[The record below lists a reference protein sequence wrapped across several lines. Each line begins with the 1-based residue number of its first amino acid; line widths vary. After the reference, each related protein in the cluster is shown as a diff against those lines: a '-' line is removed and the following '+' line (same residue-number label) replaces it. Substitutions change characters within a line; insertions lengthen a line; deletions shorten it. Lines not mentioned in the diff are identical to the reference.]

1 MKQKTLVLC
10 GGVGGAKLAYGLSKL
25 TAPEEIVFLVNTGD
39 DFIHLDLY
47 ISPDLDTV
55 MYTLAGVN
63 DPKKGWGVEEETWNA
78 LGSLKKY
85 GLDTWFQL
93 GDKDLAT
100 HIRRTQLLKEGLK
113 LSEVTRNLSSQL
125 GLKHKILPMSESP
138 VQTMIQTDQGKL
150 SFQEYFVKHK
160 CDPKIEK
167 IEFLGSEV
175 AEVPTSLEELI
186 KDDKFTA
193 IIICPSNPYLS
204 VDPILS
210 INKIRTFL
218 LETNIPILAVSPI
231 IDNDSIKGPT
241 AKIMDEM
248 KVEPSVNAIAAH
260 YSELINILV
269 IDQKDKD
276 NQANIGSIDYLVD
289 SIYMKNNEDKVS
301 LAKVCLEELRKLA

>member
-1 MKQKTLVLC
+1 MKQKILVLC
-10 GGVGGAKLAYGLSKL
+10 GGVGGAKLAYGLSQL
-25 TAPEEIVFLVNTGD
+25 TTPEEIVFLVNTGD
-39 DFIHLDLY
+39 DFLHLDLH

-55 MYTLAGVN
+55 MYTLAGIN
-63 DPKKGWGVEEETWNA
+63 DSKKGWGVKEETWNA

-113 LSEVTRNLSSQL
+113 LSEVTRNLSSKL
-125 GLKHKILPMSESP
+125 GLKHSIFPMSESQ

-175 AEVPTSLEELI
+175 AEVPASLERLI
-186 KDDKFTA
+186 KDDKFTGV
-193 IIICPSNPYLS
+193 IICPSNPYLS

-210 INKIRTFL
+210 INKIKTFL
-218 LETNIPILAVSPI
+218 FETKIPILAVSPI

-248 KVEPSVNAIAAH
+248 KIEPSVTAIAAH

-276 NQANIGSIDYLVD
+276 NQANIGSINYLVA
-289 SIYMKNNEDKVS
+289 SIYMKNNKDKIS
-301 LAKVCLEELRKLA
+301 LAKICLEELRKLA

>member
-160 CDPKIEK
+160 CVPKIEN
-167 IEFLGSEV
+167 INFLESEV
-175 AEVPTSLEELI
+175 AEIPTALEELI
-186 KDDKFTA
+186 RGNKFTGV
-193 IIICPSNPYLS
+193 IICPSNPYLS

-210 INKIRTFL
+210 IDKIKTFL
-218 LETNIPILAVSPI
+218 LESKIPILAVSPI

-241 AKIMDEM
+241 AKIMEEM
-248 KVEPSVNAIAAH
+248 KIEPSVDAIAAH
-260 YSELINILV
+260 YSGLINILV
-269 IDQKDKD
+269 IDKKDKD
-276 NQANIGSIDYLVD
+276 NQANISSIDYLVE
-289 SIYMKNNEDKVS
+289 SIYMKNNEDKIS
-301 LAKVCLEELRKLA
+301 LAKVCLEELRKLS

>member
-1 MKQKTLVLC
+1 MKQKILALC
-10 GGVGGAKLAYGLSKL
+10 GGVGGAKLAYGLSQL
-25 TAPEEIVFLVNTGD
+25 ITPEEIVFLVNTGD

-63 DPKKGWGVEEETWNA
+63 DPNKGWGVKEETWNA

-100 HIRRTQLLKEGLK
+100 HIRRTQLLKKGLK

-125 GLKHKILPMSESP
+125 GLKHNILPMSESP

-160 CDPKIEK
+160 CNPKIEK
-167 IEFLGSEV
+167 INFLGSEV
-175 AEVPTSLEELI
+175 AEIPTSLEEQI
-186 KDDKFTA
+186 KDDKFTGV
-193 IIICPSNPYLS
+193 IICPSNPYLS

-218 LETNIPILAVSPI
+218 LETKIPILAVSPI

-248 KVEPSVNAIAAH
+248 NIEPSVNAIAAH

-276 NQANIGSIDYLVD
+276 NQANIGSIHYLVD

-301 LAKVCLEELRKLA
+301 LAKVCLEELRKLS

>member
-1 MKQKTLVLC
+1 
-10 GGVGGAKLAYGLSKL
+10 
-25 TAPEEIVFLVNTGD
+25 
-39 DFIHLDLY
+39 
-47 ISPDLDTV
+47 

-63 DPKKGWGVEEETWNA
+63 DPKKGWGVKEETWNA

-125 GLKHKILPMSESP
+125 GLKHNILPMSESP

-160 CDPKIEK
+160 CAPKIEK
-167 IEFLGSEV
+167 IEFSGSEV

-186 KDDKFTA
+186 KDDKFTG

-218 LETNIPILAVSPI
+218 LETEIPVLAVSPI
-231 IDNDSIKGPT
+231 IDNDSI
-241 AKIMDEM
+241 A
-248 KVEPSVNAIAAH
+248 S
-260 YSELINILV
+260 
-269 IDQKDKD
+269 
-276 NQANIGSIDYLVD
+276 SI
-289 SIYMKNNEDKVS
+289 SFCS
-301 LAKVCLEELRKLA
+301 FSRS

>member
-1 MKQKTLVLC
+1 MKQKILALC
-10 GGVGGAKLAYGLSKL
+10 GGVGGAKLAYGLSQL
-25 TAPEEIVFLVNTGD
+25 TTPKEIVFLVNTGD
-39 DFIHLDLY
+39 DFIHLDLH

-63 DPKKGWGVEEETWNA
+63 DPKKGWGVKEETWNA

-125 GLKHKILPMSESP
+125 GLKHNILPMSESP

-186 KDDKFTA
+186 KDDKFTG

-248 KVEPSVNAIAAH
+248 KIETSIKTIAAH

-289 SIYMKNNEDKVS
+289 SIYMRNNEDKVS

>member
-100 HIRRTQLLKEGLK
+100 HIRRTQLLKGIRSQKGKELEQKIGERIRL
-113 LSEVTRNLSSQL
+113 RQINL
-125 GLKHKILPMSESP
+125 M
-138 VQTMIQTDQGKL
+138 T
-150 SFQEYFVKHK
+150 
-160 CDPKIEK
+160 
-167 IEFLGSEV
+167 
-175 AEVPTSLEELI
+175 
-186 KDDKFTA
+186 
-193 IIICPSNPYLS
+193 
-204 VDPILS
+204 
-210 INKIRTFL
+210 
-218 LETNIPILAVSPI
+218 
-231 IDNDSIKGPT
+231 
-241 AKIMDEM
+241 
-248 KVEPSVNAIAAH
+248 
-260 YSELINILV
+260 
-269 IDQKDKD
+269 
-276 NQANIGSIDYLVD
+276 
-289 SIYMKNNEDKVS
+289 YM
-301 LAKVCLEELRKLA
+301 

>member
-1 MKQKTLVLC
+1 MKQKILTLC
-10 GGVGGAKLAYGLSKL
+10 GGVGGAKLAYGLSQL
-25 TAPEEIVFLVNTGD
+25 TTPEEIVFLVNTGD
-39 DFIHLDLY
+39 DFIHLDLH

-63 DPKKGWGVEEETWNA
+63 DPKKGWGVKEETWNA

-125 GLKHKILPMSESP
+125 GLKHNILPMSESP

-160 CDPKIEK
+160 CVPKIEK

-175 AEVPTSLEELI
+175 AEVPTFLEELI

-204 VDPILS
+204 VC
-210 INKIRTFL
+210 L
-218 LETNIPILAVSPI
+218 LYTSPSPR
-231 IDNDSIKGPT
+231 DS
-241 AKIMDEM
+241 
-248 KVEPSVNAIAAH
+248 
-260 YSELINILV
+260 
-269 IDQKDKD
+269 
-276 NQANIGSIDYLVD
+276 
-289 SIYMKNNEDKVS
+289 
-301 LAKVCLEELRKLA
+301 

>member
-39 DFIHLDLY
+39 DFIHLDLN

-63 DPKKGWGVEEETWNA
+63 DPKKGWGVKEETWNA

-138 VQTMIQTDQGKL
+138 VQTMIQTEQGKL

-160 CDPKIEK
+160 CVPKIEN
-167 IEFLGSEV
+167 INFLESEV
-175 AEVPTSLEELI
+175 AELPTALEELI
-186 KDDKFTA
+186 RGNKFTGV
-193 IIICPSNPYLS
+193 IICPSNPYLS

-210 INKIRTFL
+210 IDKIRTFL
-218 LETNIPILAVSPI
+218 LETQIPILAVSPI

-241 AKIMDEM
+241 AKIMEEM
-248 KVEPSVNAIAAH
+248 KIEPSVDAIAAH
-260 YSELINILV
+260 YSGVINILV
-269 IDQKDKD
+269 IDKKDKD
-276 NQANIGSIDYLVD
+276 NQTNISSIDYLVE
-289 SIYMKNNEDKVS
+289 SIYMKNNEDKVT
-301 LAKVCLEELRKLA
+301 LAKVCLEELRKLS

>member
-113 LSEVTRNLSSQL
+113 LSEVTRNLSRQL

-150 SFQEYFVKHK
+150 SFQEYFVKYK
-160 CDPKIEK
+160 CVPKIEN
-167 IEFLGSEV
+167 INFLESEV
-175 AEVPTSLEELI
+175 AEIPTALEELI
-186 KDDKFTA
+186 RGNKFTGV
-193 IIICPSNPYLS
+193 IICPSNPYLS

-210 INKIRTFL
+210 IDKIKTFL
-218 LETNIPILAVSPI
+218 LESKIPILAVSPI

-241 AKIMDEM
+241 AKIMEEM
-248 KVEPSVNAIAAH
+248 KIEPSVDAIAAH
-260 YSELINILV
+260 YSGLINILV
-269 IDQKDKD
+269 IDKKDKD
-276 NQANIGSIDYLVD
+276 NQANL
-289 SIYMKNNEDKVS
+289 S
-301 LAKVCLEELRKLA
+301 LIHI

>member
-160 CDPKIEK
+160 CVPKIEN
-167 IEFLGSEV
+167 INFLESEV
-175 AEVPTSLEELI
+175 AEIPTALEELI
-186 KDDKFTA
+186 RGNKFTGV
-193 IIICPSNPYLS
+193 IICPSNPYLS

-210 INKIRTFL
+210 IDKIKTFL
-218 LETNIPILAVSPI
+218 LETKIPILAVSPI

-241 AKIMDEM
+241 AKIMEEM
-248 KVEPSVNAIAAH
+248 KIEPSVDAIAAH
-260 YSELINILV
+260 YSGLINILV
-269 IDQKDKD
+269 IDKKDKD
-276 NQANIGSIDYLVD
+276 NQANISSIDYLVE
-289 SIYMKNNEDKVS
+289 SIYMENNEDKVS
-301 LAKVCLEELRKLA
+301 LAKVCLEELRKLS

>member
-63 DPKKGWGVEEETWNA
+63 DQKKGWGVKEETWNA

-138 VQTMIQTDQGKL
+138 VQTMIQTEQGKL

-160 CDPKIEK
+160 CVPKIEK
-167 IEFLGSEV
+167 IEFLGSEF
-175 AEVPTSLEELI
+175 AEIPTTLEEQI
-186 KDDKFTA
+186 KDDKFTGV
-193 IIICPSNPYLS
+193 IICPSNPYLS

-218 LETNIPILAVSPI
+218 LETKIPVLAVSPI

-241 AKIMDEM
+241 AKIMNEM
-248 KVEPSVNAIAAH
+248 KIEPSVNAIATH

-276 NQANIGSIDYLVD
+276 NQTNISSIDYLVD
-289 SIYMKNNEDKVS
+289 SIYMKTNEDKVS
-301 LAKVCLEELRKLA
+301 LAEVCLEELRN

>member
-1 MKQKTLVLC
+1 MKQKILALC
-10 GGVGGAKLAYGLSKL
+10 GGVGGAKLAYGLSQII
-25 TAPEEIVFLVNTGD
+25 TPEEIVFLVNTGD

-63 DPKKGWGVEEETWNA
+63 DPNKGWGVKEETWNA

-100 HIRRTQLLKEGLK
+100 HIRRTQLLKKGLK

-125 GLKHKILPMSESP
+125 GLKHNILPMSESP

-160 CDPKIEK
+160 CNPKIEK
-167 IEFLGSEV
+167 INFLGSEV
-175 AEVPTSLEELI
+175 AEIPTFLEEQI
-186 KDDKFTA
+186 KDDKFTGV
-193 IIICPSNPYLS
+193 IICPSNPYLS

-210 INKIRTFL
+210 INKIRSFL
-218 LETNIPILAVSPI
+218 LETKIPILAVSPI

-248 KVEPSVNAIAAH
+248 KIEPSVNAIAAH
-260 YSELINILV
+260 YSGLINILV
-269 IDQKDKD
+269 IDQKDKG
-276 NQANIGSIDYLVD
+276 NQTNISSIDYLVD

-301 LAKVCLEELRKLA
+301 LAKACLEELRRIS

>member
-160 CDPKIEK
+160 CVPKIEN
-167 IEFLGSEV
+167 INFLESEV
-175 AEVPTSLEELI
+175 AEIPTALEELI
-186 KDDKFTA
+186 RGNKFTGV
-193 IIICPSNPYLS
+193 IICPSNPYLS

-210 INKIRTFL
+210 IDKIKTFL
-218 LETNIPILAVSPI
+218 LETKIPILAVSPI

-241 AKIMDEM
+241 AKIMEEM
-248 KVEPSVNAIAAH
+248 KIEPSVDAISAH
-260 YSELINILV
+260 YSGLINILV
-269 IDQKDKD
+269 IDKKDKD
-276 NQANIGSIDYLVD
+276 NQGNISSIDYLVE
-289 SIYMKNNEDKVS
+289 SIYMKNNEDKVT
-301 LAKVCLEELRKLA
+301 LAKVCLEELRKLS

>member
-150 SFQEYFVKHK
+150 SFQEYFVKYK
-160 CDPKIEK
+160 CVPKIEN
-167 IEFLGSEV
+167 INFLESEV
-175 AEVPTSLEELI
+175 AEIPTALEELI
-186 KDDKFTA
+186 RGNKFTGV
-193 IIICPSNPYLS
+193 IICPSNPYLS

-210 INKIRTFL
+210 IDKIKTFL
-218 LETNIPILAVSPI
+218 LETKIPILAVSPI

-241 AKIMDEM
+241 AKIMEEM
-248 KVEPSVNAIAAH
+248 KIEPSVDAIAAH
-260 YSELINILV
+260 YSGVINILV
-269 IDQKDKD
+269 IDKKDKD
-276 NQANIGSIDYLVD
+276 NQTNISSIDYLVE
-289 SIYMKNNEDKVS
+289 SIYMKNNEDKVT
-301 LAKVCLEELRKLA
+301 LAKVCLEELRKLS

>member
-1 MKQKTLVLC
+1 MKQKILALC
-10 GGVGGAKLAYGLSKL
+10 GGVGGAKLAYGLSQL
-25 TAPEEIVFLVNTGD
+25 TTPEEIVFLVNTGD

-63 DPKKGWGVEEETWNA
+63 DPKKGWGVKEETWNA

-100 HIRRTQLLKEGLK
+100 HIRRTQLLKKGLK

-125 GLKHKILPMSESP
+125 GLKHNILPMSESP

-167 IEFLGSEV
+167 IKFLGSEV
-175 AEVPTSLEELI
+175 AEIPTSLEKQI
-186 KDDKFTA
+186 KDDKFTGV
-193 IIICPSNPYLS
+193 IICPSNPYLS

-218 LETNIPILAVSPI
+218 LETKIPILAVSPI

-248 KVEPSVNAIAAH
+248 KIEPSVNAIAAH

-276 NQANIGSIDYLVD
+276 NQDNISSIDYLVD

-301 LAKVCLEELRKLA
+301 LAKLCLEELRKLS

>member
-1 MKQKTLVLC
+1 MNQKTLVLC

-150 SFQEYFVKHK
+150 SFQEYFVKYK
-160 CDPKIEK
+160 CVPKIEN
-167 IEFLGSEV
+167 INFLESEV
-175 AEVPTSLEELI
+175 AEIPSALEELI
-186 KDDKFTA
+186 RGNKFTGV
-193 IIICPSNPYLS
+193 IICPSNPYLS

-210 INKIRTFL
+210 IDKIKTFL
-218 LETNIPILAVSPI
+218 LETKIPILAVSPI

-241 AKIMDEM
+241 AKIMEEM
-248 KVEPSVNAIAAH
+248 KIEPSVDAIAAH
-260 YSELINILV
+260 YSGLINILV
-269 IDQKDKD
+269 IDKKDKD
-276 NQANIGSIDYLVD
+276 NQANISSIDYLVE
-289 SIYMKNNEDKVS
+289 SIYMENNEDKVS
-301 LAKVCLEELRKLA
+301 LAKVCLEELRKLS

>member
-160 CDPKIEK
+160 CVPKIEN
-167 IEFLGSEV
+167 INFLESEV
-175 AEVPTSLEELI
+175 AEIPTTLEELI
-186 KDDKFTA
+186 RGNKFTGV
-193 IIICPSNPYLS
+193 IICPSNPYLS

-210 INKIRTFL
+210 IDKIKTFL
-218 LETNIPILAVSPI
+218 LETKIPILAVSPI

-241 AKIMDEM
+241 AKIMEEM
-248 KVEPSVNAIAAH
+248 KIEPSVDAIAAH
-260 YSELINILV
+260 YSGLINILV
-269 IDQKDKD
+269 IDKKDKD
-276 NQANIGSIDYLVD
+276 NQANISSIDYLVE
-289 SIYMKNNEDKVS
+289 SIYMENNEDKVS
-301 LAKVCLEELRKLA
+301 LAKVCLEELRKLS

>member
-160 CDPKIEK
+160 CVPKIEN
-167 IEFLGSEV
+167 INFLESEV
-175 AEVPTSLEELI
+175 AEIPTALEELI
-186 KDDKFTA
+186 RGNKFTGV
-193 IIICPSNPYLS
+193 IICPSNPYLS

-210 INKIRTFL
+210 IDKIKTFL
-218 LETNIPILAVSPI
+218 LETKIPILAVSPI

-241 AKIMDEM
+241 AKIMEEM
-248 KVEPSVNAIAAH
+248 KIEPSVDAIAAH
-260 YSELINILV
+260 YSGLINILV
-269 IDQKDKD
+269 IDKKDEG
-276 NQANIGSIDYLVD
+276 NQANIRSIDYLVE
-289 SIYMKNNEDKVS
+289 SIYMKNNEDKIS
-301 LAKVCLEELRKLA
+301 LAKVCLEELRKLS

>member
-160 CDPKIEK
+160 CVPKIEN
-167 IEFLGSEV
+167 INFLESEV
-175 AEVPTSLEELI
+175 AEIPTALEELI
-186 KDDKFTA
+186 RGNKFTGV
-193 IIICPSNPYLS
+193 IICPSNPYLS
-204 VDPILS
+204 VDHILT
-210 INKIRTFL
+210 IKKKKKNL
-218 LETNIPILAVSPI
+218 LESKIPILAVSPI

-241 AKIMDEM
+241 AKIMEEM
-248 KVEPSVNAIAAH
+248 KIEPSVDAIAAH
-260 YSELINILV
+260 YSGLINILV
-269 IDQKDKD
+269 IDKKDKD
-276 NQANIGSIDYLVD
+276 NQANISSIDYLVE
-289 SIYMKNNEDKVS
+289 SIYMKNNEDKIS
-301 LAKVCLEELRKLA
+301 LAKVCLEELRKLS

>member
-138 VQTMIQTDQGKL
+138 VQTMIQTEQGKL

-160 CDPKIEK
+160 CVPKIEN
-167 IEFLGSEV
+167 INFLESEV
-175 AEVPTSLEELI
+175 AEIPTALEELI
-186 KDDKFTA
+186 RGNKFTGV
-193 IIICPSNPYLS
+193 IICPSNPYLS

-210 INKIRTFL
+210 IDKIKTFL
-218 LETNIPILAVSPI
+218 LETKIPILAVSPI

-241 AKIMDEM
+241 AKIMEEM
-248 KVEPSVNAIAAH
+248 KIEPSVDAIAAH
-260 YSELINILV
+260 YSGLINILV
-269 IDQKDKD
+269 IDKKDKD
-276 NQANIGSIDYLVD
+276 NQANISSIDYLVE
-289 SIYMKNNEDKVS
+289 SIYMENNEDKVS
-301 LAKVCLEELRKLA
+301 LAKVCLEELRKLS

>member
-1 MKQKTLVLC
+1 
-10 GGVGGAKLAYGLSKL
+10 
-25 TAPEEIVFLVNTGD
+25 
-39 DFIHLDLY
+39 
-47 ISPDLDTV
+47 

-63 DPKKGWGVEEETWNA
+63 DPKKGWGVKEETWNA

-100 HIRRTQLLKEGLK
+100 HIRRTQLLKEGHK

-125 GLKHKILPMSESP
+125 GLKHNILPMSESP

-167 IEFLGSEV
+167 IKFLGSEV
-175 AEVPTSLEELI
+175 AEIPTSLEKQI
-186 KDDKFTA
+186 KDDKFTGV
-193 IIICPSNPYLS
+193 IICPSNPYLS

-210 INKIRTFL
+210 INKIRAFL
-218 LETNIPILAVSPI
+218 LETKIPILAVSPI

-248 KVEPSVNAIAAH
+248 KIEPSVNAIAAH
-260 YSELINILV
+260 YSELIL
-269 IDQKDKD
+269 
-276 NQANIGSIDYLVD
+276 
-289 SIYMKNNEDKVS
+289 S
-301 LAKVCLEELRKLA
+301 LIHI

>member
-113 LSEVTRNLSSQL
+113 LSEVTRNLSNQL
-125 GLKHKILPMSESP
+125 GLKHLILPMSESP
-138 VQTMIQTDQGKL
+138 VQTILQTDQGEL
-150 SFQEYFVKHK
+150 SFQEYFVKYK
-160 CDPKIEK
+160 CNPKIEK
-167 IEFLGSEV
+167 IKFLGNEV
-175 AEVPTSLEELI
+175 AEVPTFLEKLI
-186 KDDKFTA
+186 KDNEFTGV
-193 IIICPSNPYLS
+193 IICPSNPYLS

-210 INKIRTFL
+210 INKFRTFL
-218 LETNIPILAVSPI
+218 LETNIPVLAVSPI

-241 AKIMDEM
+241 AKIMREM
-248 KVEPSVNAIAAH
+248 KITPSVNSIAAH
-260 YSELINILV
+260 YEELINILV
-269 IDQKDKD
+269 IDQKDKES
-276 NQANIGSIDYLVD
+276 QTSIGSLEYLVD
-289 SIYMKNNEDKVS
+289 SIYMKNNEDKIS
-301 LAKVCLEELRKLA
+301 LAKVCLEELKKLS

>member
-150 SFQEYFVKHK
+150 SFQEYFVKYK
-160 CDPKIEK
+160 CVPKIEN
-167 IEFLGSEV
+167 INFLESEV
-175 AEVPTSLEELI
+175 AEIPTALEELI
-186 KDDKFTA
+186 RGNKFTGV
-193 IIICPSNPYLS
+193 IICPSNPYLS

-210 INKIRTFL
+210 IDKIKTFL
-218 LETNIPILAVSPI
+218 LESKIPILAVSPI

-241 AKIMDEM
+241 AKIMEEM
-248 KVEPSVNAIAAH
+248 KIEPSVDAIA
-260 YSELINILV
+260 
-269 IDQKDKD
+269 
-276 NQANIGSIDYLVD
+276 
-289 SIYMKNNEDKVS
+289 
-301 LAKVCLEELRKLA
+301 CLLYTSPSPRDRTRSRMPSSA

>member
-1 MKQKTLVLC
+1 MKQKILVLC
-10 GGVGGAKLAYGLSKL
+10 GGVGGAKLAYGLSQL
-25 TAPEEIVFLVNTGD
+25 TTPEEIVFLVNTGD

-63 DPKKGWGVEEETWNA
+63 DPKKGWGVKEETWNT

-138 VQTMIQTDQGKL
+138 VQTMIQTEQGKL

-160 CDPKIEK
+160 CVPKIEN
-167 IEFLGSEV
+167 INFLNYRINSDFWLKL
-175 AEVPTSLEELI
+175 LEEG
-186 KDDKFTA
+186 
-193 IIICPSNPYLS
+193 
-204 VDPILS
+204 
-210 INKIRTFL
+210 
-218 LETNIPILAVSPI
+218 I
-231 IDNDSIKGPT
+231 IDSKSPLPN
-241 AKIMDEM
+241 
-248 KVEPSVNAIAAH
+248 
-260 YSELINILV
+260 Y
-269 IDQKDKD
+269 
-276 NQANIGSIDYLVD
+276 
-289 SIYMKNNEDKVS
+289 
-301 LAKVCLEELRKLA
+301 

>member
-150 SFQEYFVKHK
+150 SFQEYFVKYK
-160 CDPKIEK
+160 CVPKIEN
-167 IEFLGSEV
+167 INFLESEV
-175 AEVPTSLEELI
+175 AEIPTALEELI
-186 KDDKFTA
+186 RGNKFTGV
-193 IIICPSNPYLS
+193 IICPSNPYLS

-210 INKIRTFL
+210 IDKIKTFL
-218 LETNIPILAVSPI
+218 LESKIPILAVSPI

-241 AKIMDEM
+241 AKIMEEM
-248 KVEPSVNAIAAH
+248 KIEPSVDAIAAH
-260 YSELINILV
+260 YSGLINILV
-269 IDQKDKD
+269 IDKKDKD
-276 NQANIGSIDYLVD
+276 NQANISSIDYLVE
-289 SIYMKNNEDKVS
+289 SIYMENNEDKVS
-301 LAKVCLEELRKLA
+301 LAKVCLEELRKLS

>member
-55 MYTLAGVN
+55 MYTLDGVN

-100 HIRRTQLLKEGLK
+100 HIRRTQLLKEGHK

-160 CDPKIEK
+160 CVPKIEN
-167 IEFLGSEV
+167 INFLESEV
-175 AEVPTSLEELI
+175 AEIPTALEELI
-186 KDDKFTA
+186 RGNKFTGV
-193 IIICPSNPYLS
+193 IICPSNPYLS

-210 INKIRTFL
+210 IDKIKTFL
-218 LETNIPILAVSPI
+218 LESKIPILAVSPI

-241 AKIMDEM
+241 AKIMEEM
-248 KVEPSVNAIAAH
+248 KIEPSVDAIAAH
-260 YSELINILV
+260 YSGLINILV
-269 IDQKDKD
+269 IDKKDKD
-276 NQANIGSIDYLVD
+276 NQANISSIDYLVE
-289 SIYMKNNEDKVS
+289 SIYMENNEDKVS
-301 LAKVCLEELRKLA
+301 LAKVCLEELRKLS